1 MSEPDLSI
9 HHAELKIIWANQL
22 INKLDAEIKSFIE
35 RKPYSISLEPEP
47 NADAFLLR
55 VDLSE
60 GIPFLIPCLIGDICN
75 NLRSSIDTCW
85 MGLQRSIN
93 PSCRRSYF
101 PIRSQEVDLE
111 KEVIKTMEGQDL
123 KKMMTILDQIKP
135 HHEFESGGNKHL
147 ISLNELNNWQKHNM
161 LVPAF
166 GVTRLGENTV
176 ISSNDGSTIE
186 LSRALVNGRVAGIG
200 GTKADMT
207 YDSDPAVEVFVN
219 ANKLGGH
226 HPAIPLL
233 MAFKD
238 VAIDCLNCFKR
249 EFSNP

>member
-1 MSEPDLSI
+1 
-9 HHAELKIIWANQL
+9 
-22 INKLDAEIKSFIE
+22 
-35 RKPYSISLEPEP
+35 
-47 NADAFLLR
+47 
-55 VDLSE
+55 
-60 GIPFLIPCLIGDICN
+60 
-75 NLRSSIDTCW
+75 